1 MTLRSRVRRAI
12 ALTVTVALLLF
23 GVPLAVV
30 LDRLIQST
38 ALTGLQRDATRAVAG
53 VPDNTLQAGSQVKVA
68 RGVGGTQIG
77 VYDAQGHRVA
87 GVGPATSA
95 LAGRVGDGREHDG
108 HDAGALSVVVPVLS
122 DTTVAGSVRAAI
134 PLGTVRARVVRA
146 WALLLLLALAIVLV
160 AIVLARRAAR
170 RISVPF
176 EQITSA
182 ALQMGEGRYDL
193 GLPVWGIAE
202 ADAAGTALRESAKA
216 IDELVSH
223 ERDFIRHASHQLRT
237 PLTAALLHLQAS
249 PPDVAAALERSRQLE
264 TTIDD
269 LLALR
274 AVAEGGR
281 CAPEQVAAD
290 AVARWDSPERPV
302 VLRADDEAGDAAVP
316 AAALRQALDV
326 LLDNAIRHGAG
337 AITIT
342 VEPYGDLVA
351 VEVADNGDGFAPGA
365 EPGTGMQLASGI
377 ALRAHGALLIRRRAP
392 HPRVA
397 LLLPRS
403 ETP

>member
-1 MTLRSRVRRAI
+1 
-12 ALTVTVALLLF
+12 
-23 GVPLAVV
+23 
-30 LDRLIQST
+30 
-38 ALTGLQRDATRAVAG
+38 
-53 VPDNTLQAGSQVKVA
+53 
-68 RGVGGTQIG
+68 
-77 VYDAQGHRVA
+77 
-87 GVGPATSA
+87 
-95 LAGRVGDGREHDG
+95 
-108 HDAGALSVVVPVLS
+108 
-122 DTTVAGSVRAAI
+122 
-134 PLGTVRARVVRA
+134 
-146 WALLLLLALAIVLV
+146 
-160 AIVLARRAAR
+160 
-170 RISVPF
+170 
-176 EQITSA
+176 
-182 ALQMGEGRYDL
+182 
-193 GLPVWGIAE
+193 
-202 ADAAGTALRESAKA
+202 
-216 IDELVSH
+216 
-223 ERDFIRHASHQLRT
+223 
-237 PLTAALLHLQAS
+237 
-249 PPDVAAALERSRQLE
+249 VAAALERSRQLE